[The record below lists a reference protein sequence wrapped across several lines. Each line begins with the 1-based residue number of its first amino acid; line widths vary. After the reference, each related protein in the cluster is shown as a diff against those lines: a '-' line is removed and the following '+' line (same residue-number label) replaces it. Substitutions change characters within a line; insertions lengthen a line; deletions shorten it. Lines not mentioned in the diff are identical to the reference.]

1 MHAKETNEVTVDMST
16 TNEVEPVKKAVK
28 KTVKRKIDFNQNDE
42 KVKNTRSNDSKAVR
56 SGDTENNNTNATKTV
71 RNVRTRT
78 RAGFD
83 NAKNETSS
91 WVQWTQEFLDKVRKS
106 NEKYKNIAQ
115 KKLNQK
121 NSKVDN
127 NRLIDAFQNTD
138 ESETRTEFGD
148 CIQMMVDNADRD
160 EEDDLLDYEDDLSIE
175 DGDIEVTMSNTG
187 PEVETDER
195 VQPDPSTAGA
205 EGAKGHDS
213 AFQSFLAITEQVGA
227 EEKLM
232 QNPIM

>member
-1 MHAKETNEVTVDMST
+1 MHAKESNEVTVDMST

-106 NEKYKNIAQ
+106 NEKYK
-115 KKLNQK
+115 KYCPKE
-121 NSKVDN
+121 V
-127 NRLIDAFQNTD
+127 
-138 ESETRTEFGD
+138 ESE
-148 CIQMMVDNADRD
+148 
-160 EEDDLLDYEDDLSIE
+160 
-175 DGDIEVTMSNTG
+175 
-187 PEVETDER
+187 
-195 VQPDPSTAGA
+195 
-205 EGAKGHDS
+205 
-213 AFQSFLAITEQVGA
+213 
-227 EEKLM
+227 KLKS
-232 QNPIM
+232 

>member
-1 MHAKETNEVTVDMST
+1 M
-16 TNEVEPVKKAVK
+16 
-28 KTVKRKIDFNQNDE
+28 
-42 KVKNTRSNDSKAVR
+42 
-56 SGDTENNNTNATKTV
+56 
-71 RNVRTRT
+71 
-78 RAGFD
+78 
-83 NAKNETSS
+83 
-91 WVQWTQEFLDKVRKS
+91 
-106 NEKYKNIAQ
+106 
-115 KKLNQK
+115 NQK

-148 CIQMMVDNADRD
+148 GIQTVVDNADRD

-195 VQPDPSTAGA
+195 VQPGPSTAGA

-213 AFQSFLAITEQVGA
+213 AFQSF
-227 EEKLM
+227 
-232 QNPIM
+232 